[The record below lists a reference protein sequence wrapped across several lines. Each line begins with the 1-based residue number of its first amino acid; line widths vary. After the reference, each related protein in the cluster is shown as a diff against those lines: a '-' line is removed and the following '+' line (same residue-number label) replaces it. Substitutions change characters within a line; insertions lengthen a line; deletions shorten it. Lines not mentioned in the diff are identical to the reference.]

1 MCDGCERQIRVGHR
15 VGEAHPRRVWPWPAG
30 ARSEAPAKT
39 VAASLG
45 GGWPRAIRSGTGRG
59 GDVTG
64 SRVSVVLLYLL
75 FAGARGGDRWSAIAE
90 RDPHIGIALRLALD
104 KAVAGL
110 GPGHDA
116 FVLV

>member
-64 SRVSVVLLYLL
+64 SRVSVISLV
-75 FAGARGGDRWSAIAE
+75 FAGAGSGDRRLRVAE
-90 RDPHIGIALRLALD
+90 RDPYIEIALRLPLHE
-104 KAVAGL
+104 AVAGV
-110 GPGHDA
+110 GPGQHGL
-116 FVLV
+116 VLVV